1 MSDHVDQCPFL
12 NRSDPRCSRHLS
24 LEHLQNAFRFCFGA
38 HETCPQYAQLLMERR
53 VRRGMVTKGERG
65 SRGEEASSYE
75 WSAAA
80 ADATPRRVTVEV
92 TVAGRVQKPVVS
104 AA

>member
-38 HETCPQYAQLLMERR
+38 YETCPQYAQLLMERR
-53 VRRGMVTKGERG
+53 ARRGGVTKGEMA
-65 SRGEEASSYE
+65 RGEEASAYE

-80 ADATPRRVTVEV
+80 DAAPRRVTVEV
-92 TVAGRVQKPVVS
+92 TVAGRVAKPVVS